1 MDLYHSYQAKKRFG
15 SLDGLRA
22 ISILAVIWHHAAPEW
37 INNVLVDMGTYGVT
51 LFFAISGFLITTLL
65 LRERDK
71 NSRIDLKAFYMRRV
85 LRILPL
91 YYGVL
96 LLYIIIVAVL
106 EKDAAIKQDFFSN
119 LIYFAT
125 YTSNLFV
132 ELDGRVIFYFSWS
145 LAAEEQFYL
154 VWPPLL
160 YLAARNS
167 RALALL
173 TVVLVAVIIDRLVV
187 GHMLGFVPIAIVGG
201 SLLAVILHTR
211 AGFQVVAKFLGQKW
225 SVIVITAA
233 LVVALSLVAS
243 TIIIHLLMVLLVGC
257 CVIREDHVIAP
268 ALSIKWIAYIG
279 QISYGM
285 YMLHMLCLNAVN
297 KGLSFIGWDSGGYE
311 VFVLTVLASIV
322 AAGLSF
328 KYFESYFLKLKDK
341 FSSHPKPIEPPVSI
355 PVIPVTAPLVAQII
369 TPLQAD
375 QDRV

>member
-1 MDLYHSYQAKKRFG
+1 MDIRQAYLSKKRFG

-22 ISILAVIWHHAAPEW
+22 ISILAVIWHHAAPKW
-37 INNVLVDMGTYGVT
+37 VGATLIDIGTYGVT

-71 NSRIDLKAFYMRRV
+71 NGRIDLKAFYMRRV

-96 LLYIIIVAVL
+96 LLYIIVVAVL
-106 EKDAAIKQDFFSN
+106 EKDAVARQGFFHN
-119 LIYFAT
+119 LPYFAT

-132 ELDGRVIFYFSWS
+132 PLDGRVIFYFSWS

-167 RALALL
+167 RALIIL
-173 TVVLVAVIIDRLVV
+173 TVVLIAVILDRILVS
-187 GHMLGFVPIAIVGG
+187 HLLGFVPIAIVGG
-201 SLLAVILHTR
+201 SLLAVVLHTKK
-211 AGFQVVAKFLGQKW
+211 GFQVLQQFLGRKW
-225 SVIVITAA
+225 SVLIVLTA
-233 LVVALSLVAS
+233 LVIALSLVAP

-257 CVIREDHVIAP
+257 SVIREDHPIARP
-268 ALSIKWIAYIG
+268 LSLKWVSYIG

-297 KGLSFIGWDSGGYE
+297 KGLGFIGWNNGGFE
-311 VFVLTVLASIV
+311 VFFLTVLVSILV
-322 AAGLSF
+322 AGLSF
-328 KYFESYFLKLKDK
+328 KYYESYFLKLKDR
-341 FSSHPKPIEPPVSI
+341 FNTVVRPKMVPVGPAVVTQVAV
-355 PVIPVTAPLVAQII
+355 PVAAGKDPV
-369 TPLQAD
+369 
-375 QDRV
+375 